1 MKKEFAVDNISILFL
16 ARMCKTHTNTFRF
29 SMTLKEPI
37 RPDLLQIAVDKIW
50 KRFPSIIAA
59 FRPGFFNY
67 TQYPAKQPPQVQHDP
82 GLLITMTLEEIHNCA
97 YRVFYKDCTISIEAF
112 HALTDGY
119 GSLACFTT
127 LVAEYL
133 RLMYGMEIPV
143 EKTLVDLNEESKD
156 SETIDDCVTFQND
169 KPRMLPKRN
178 SYQLERDA
186 DPQWEVKNTPHVFPT
201 KAILEA
207 AHKHGVSATTLLAGV
222 MAQSVMEIQ
231 ESHGKATK
239 PVRIMVPVDLR
250 RIFGSRTLRN
260 FSLYTLP
267 AMEIEDTHLD
277 TTSLMQK
284 MHTQIRDQISKE
296 SLQSQL
302 SYYVRSQ
309 QHPLFRMIPRVLKYA
324 ALRVGYSIMGE
335 INSSVTVTNLGK
347 LSLPDVMAEQ
357 VENCEVIMTPR
368 TNSPY
373 GCSIISYGD
382 ELTVNIVTFRR
393 ESELDPVFAK
403 NMQKILS

>member
-16 ARMCKTHTNTFRF
+16 ARMCKTHTNSFRC

-37 RPDLLQIAVDKIW
+37 CPELLQTAVNKIW

-67 TQYPAKQPPQVQHDP
+67 TQYPAKQPPQVQSDP
-82 GLLITMTLEEIHNCA
+82 GLLVTMTLDEIHNCA
-97 YRVFYKDCTISIEAF
+97 CRVFYKDCTISIEAF

-119 GSLACFTT
+119 GSLVCLTT

-133 RLMYGMEIPV
+133 RLLHGIEIPA
-143 EKTLVDLNEESKD
+143 EKTLLDINEEPKNC
-156 SETIDDCVTFQND
+156 ETVDDCVTFQNN

-178 SYQLERDA
+178 SYQLERDK
-186 DPQWEVKNTPHVFPT
+186 DPQWAVKHTSHVFPI

-207 AHKHGVSATTLLAGV
+207 AHRHGVSATTLLTGV
-222 MAQSVMEIQ
+222 MAASVMEIQ
-231 ESHGKATK
+231 ERHGKSAK

-267 AMEIEDTHLD
+267 SMEIEDTKLD

-302 SYYVRSQ
+302 TYYVRSQ

-324 ALRVGYSIMGE
+324 ALRIGYSIMGE

-347 LSLPDVMAEQ
+347 LSLPNAMAAH
-357 VENCEVIMTPR
+357 VESCEVIMTPR

-373 GCSIISYGD
+373 GCSVISYGD
-382 ELTVNIVTFRR
+382 ELTVNVVTFRR
-393 ESELDPVFAK
+393 ESELDPVFAR